1 MHVLSYIAR
10 MAVWSWTQ
18 GGCRQPDETPDRPPA
33 GDPGHLGSDFVDLNE
48 KRILLEEL
56 EREAKRQEEE
66 VRLETLRVK
75 EFEARQSDEA
85 ANVAEHGAELHEE
98 QQKIE
103 REHEALVK
111 AYEEIKAKQLA
122 LDKRREQAKEENAG
136 RAEAARAS
144 MEKERGEAERL
155 KREEITRKVNA
166 ARLEM
171 EKKAALEKEEAAR
184 RADAAARSEMEKRAA
199 LEKEEAARKEETARM
214 EMETKAALEKEE
226 AARRAEAAARLEME
240 KKAALEKEEAARKE
254 ETARMEMETKAA
266 LEKEEAA
273 LRAEAAARSEMEKKA
288 ALEEEEAARK
298 EEQARKAALALQ
310 GELEQEELAQ
320 KRLVREKEKAAYRAQ
335 QERERQLAG
344 QEKSAPAVA
353 ASEAK
358 DDEEKTKVVPW
369 MPSVQKRCCCWN
381 SKWLSF
387 RKKYGNPRNK
397 LWNWRKESSQ
407 SCQRAAKQQP
417 GPGHYVF
424 CMHACML
431 DFFPYDI
438 YICFCRT
445 EIEGSPAKACMCMH
459 ASKLNANGIS
469 RIAVHIMHALNIY
482 IYIYKYYILYI
493 DHAGQWWNRW
503 HPAGW
508 NSAAAC
514 TGRGR
519 KTSCGN
525 PLPFL
530 TLPTRSSCMA
540 RPEGD
545 RAGTACKKTE
555 DGCWWLEAWTLYNF
569 TKPVLTM
576 WAYFCL
582 PHKDPALCPECQ
594 KK

>member
-358 DDEEKTKVVPW
+358 DDEEKNK
-369 MPSVQKRCCCWN
+369 SGALNAKRAEEMLLLEQQMAFFQEKIRQ
-381 SKWLSF
+381 SKEQALELEK
-387 RKKYGNPRNK
+387 RKLAIMSEGS
-397 LWNWRKESSQ
+397 EATA
-407 SCQRAAKQQP
+407 RARTLC
-417 GPGHYVF
+417 F
-424 CMHACML
+424 LHACML

-482 IYIYKYYILYI
+482 IYIKYYILYI